1 MFVNPIFGVWKFCDE
16 AAILVLPICVSD
28 GAVFPP
34 ELMVAYR
41 LLFHGKGAPEDAP
54 FVWVFPGMLYPR
66 YFQLSTPR

>member
-28 GAVFPP
+28 SAVFPP
-34 ELMVAYR
+34 ELRVAYR
-41 LLFHGKGAPEDAP
+41 FCFTEKERPKTLL